1 VKREKIGRLGVLD
14 FSKLPVPHGPAPRN
28 RDERDRYSVT
38 LRLRVTDDRG
48 LTAEARRS
56 FFLLHDPTW
65 KIGFPVDLGASGE
78 AAPLLVDLDEDGRDE
93 IVVPTAD
100 GLVRIMDWEGGEL
113 RTVFAPLD
121 ERTLLPPLDRA
132 PWLDAELRRETI
144 VRSAVVGDLSGNG
157 SPAIVVASRR
167 GKVYAFDR
175 AGQRLKAFPVSV
187 DPELGWA
194 SRERQVESGILSRPV
209 LADLDGKPGKEII
222 VSALDGHVYVWRND
236 GSLLDGFPVRVVPT
250 PGAVAIAKIVS
261 TPAVGDIDGDGRP
274 EIVVGSNGLHD
285 GLAGAY
291 AIRAEGTEHPQG
303 PFVPGWTPFELPALR
318 PDLLP
323 TLASGVQMTPALID
337 VDGDNDLEVVL
348 YAVTG
353 SSVVLV
359 DQPAQGA
366 PRVVARFS
374 LAPGADSTIQGTTFL
389 GGTGSPLV
397 ADTDGDGS
405 FELYVPLLPF
415 RMLTLRSKPGIPL
428 DVPLALGAW
437 RLDGEPDD
445 RTVIPM
451 LHNYPRRM
459 EDLMLYA
466 SPAAADIEGDGMAE
480 ILMGSGGYLLHAFA
494 RSGGEA
500 AGFPKFTG
508 GWVFSAPA
516 IGDLDGDGRPDLVAV
531 TREGYLFAWEL
542 RPSEL
547 TPAEAR
553 SASR

>member
-1 VKREKIGRLGVLD
+1 
-14 FSKLPVPHGPAPRN
+14 
-28 RDERDRYSVT
+28 
-38 LRLRVTDDRG
+38 
-48 LTAEARRS
+48 
-56 FFLLHDPTW
+56 
-65 KIGFPVDLGASGE
+65 
-78 AAPLLVDLDEDGRDE
+78 
-93 IVVPTAD
+93 
-100 GLVRIMDWEGGEL
+100 M
-113 RTVFAPLD
+113 
-121 ERTLLPPLDRA
+121 
-132 PWLDAELRRETI
+132 
-144 VRSAVVGDLSGNG
+144 
-157 SPAIVVASRR
+157 
-167 GKVYAFDR
+167 
-175 AGQRLKAFPVSV
+175 
-187 DPELGWA
+187 
-194 SRERQVESGILSRPV
+194 
-209 LADLDGKPGKEII
+209 
-222 VSALDGHVYVWRND
+222 
-236 GSLLDGFPVRVVPT
+236 VPT

-285 GLAGAY
+285 GLAAAY

-445 RTVIPM
+445 RKVIPM
-451 LHNYPRRM
+451 LPNYPRRM
-459 EDLMLYA
+459 ED
-466 SPAAADIEGDGMAE
+466 
-480 ILMGSGGYLLHAFA
+480 
-494 RSGGEA
+494 
-500 AGFPKFTG
+500 
-508 GWVFSAPA
+508 
-516 IGDLDGDGRPDLVAV
+516 
-531 TREGYLFAWEL
+531 
-542 RPSEL
+542 
-547 TPAEAR
+547 
-553 SASR
+553 